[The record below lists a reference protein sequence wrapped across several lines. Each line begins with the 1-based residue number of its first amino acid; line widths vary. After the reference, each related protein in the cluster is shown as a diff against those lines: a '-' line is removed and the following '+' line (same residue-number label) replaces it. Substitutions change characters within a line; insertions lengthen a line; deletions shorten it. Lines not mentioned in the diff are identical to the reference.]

1 MTIPRV
7 KKTAVTIGLVAVI
20 TVVSLALGVAQDHAP
35 AGLGHSFGMHSTAPA
50 RASCLG
56 DDYAL
61 RFGLIPKSGDSSIG
75 LVKEAVVLPALLP
88 VSDPLMFVPKPRKIA
103 LHLLDSVLLI

>member
-1 MTIPRV
+1 MKIPRV

-20 TVVSLALGVAQDHAP
+20 TLVSLALGVAQDHAP
-35 AGLGHSFGMHSTAPA
+35 AGLGYSVGLHSTAPA
-50 RASCLG
+50 RASCFG
-56 DDYAL
+56 DYAL

-75 LVKEAVVLPALLP
+75 LVKKEAVVLPALP
-88 VSDPLMFVPKPRKIA
+88 VPDPLMFVPKPRKIA

>member
-1 MTIPRV
+1 MKIPRV

-20 TVVSLALGVAQDHAP
+20 TLVSLALGVAQDHAP
-35 AGLGHSFGMHSTAPA
+35 AGLGYSFGLHSTAPA

-56 DDYAL
+56 DYAL
-61 RFGLIPKSGDSSIG
+61 RLGLIPKSGDSSIG
-75 LVKEAVVLPALLP
+75 LVKKEAVVLPALLP
-88 VSDPLMFVPKPRKIA
+88 APDPLMFVPKPRKIA